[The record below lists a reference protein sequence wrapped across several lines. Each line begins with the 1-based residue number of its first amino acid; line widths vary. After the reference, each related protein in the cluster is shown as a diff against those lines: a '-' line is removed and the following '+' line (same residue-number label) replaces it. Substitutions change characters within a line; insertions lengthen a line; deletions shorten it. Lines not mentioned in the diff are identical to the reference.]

1 MNKFFISFVLLS
13 IFTASCSGPA
23 PTEISLPVQVVT
35 LPPTQTMTAVPTFT
49 NTPEQPTQTPDVIA
63 AMLPSGAP
71 DSEWN
76 GIPIMPGAINGEG
89 DAQGYTFTIQSD
101 AGSIQ
106 QFYQAQ
112 LANLGYDL
120 FATGQSDENKPVML
134 MFMKDASIVSVSIFT
149 HEDLMVV
156 LIVK

>member
-1 MNKFFISFVLLS
+1 MKVFRSLALLS
-13 IFTASCSGPA
+13 ILAASCSGPA
-23 PTEISLPVQVVT
+23 PTEIPLPVQVVT

-49 NTPEQPTQTPDVIA
+49 STPEQPTPTPDVVA
-63 AMLPSGAP
+63 AMLPSGVP

-106 QFYQAQ
+106 QFYRAQ
-112 LANLGYDL
+112 LANLGYEL
-120 FATGQSDENKPVML
+120 FATGESAAGRPVML
-134 MFMKDASIVSVSIFT
+134 MFMKDAGIVSVSIFT
-149 HEDLMVV
+149 HENLMVV

>member
-1 MNKFFISFVLLS
+1 
-13 IFTASCSGPA
+13 
-23 PTEISLPVQVVT
+23 
-35 LPPTQTMTAVPTFT
+35 MTAVPTFT
-49 NTPEQPTQTPDVIA
+49 STPEQPTQTPDVIA
-63 AMLPSGAP
+63 AMLPSGVP

-101 AGSIQ
+101 TGSIQ

-112 LANLGYDL
+112 LANLGYEL
-120 FATGQSDENKPVML
+120 FATGESAAGRPVML
-134 MFMKDASIVSVSIFT
+134 MFMKDAGIVSVSIFT
-149 HEDLMVV
+149 HENLMVV